1 MEANITRTDIIKQTA
16 DAQDA
21 HEAIRPT
28 YIDIKPEHN
37 KRFFN

>member
-1 MEANITRTDIIKQTA
+1 MKIDIIKLSK

-28 YIDIKPEHN
+28 YIDVNTRKY
-37 KRFFN
+37 